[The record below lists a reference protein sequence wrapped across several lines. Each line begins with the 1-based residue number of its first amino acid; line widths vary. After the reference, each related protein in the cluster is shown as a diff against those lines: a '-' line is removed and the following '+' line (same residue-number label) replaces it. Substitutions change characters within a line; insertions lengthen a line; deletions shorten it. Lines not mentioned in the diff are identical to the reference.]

1 MLTGQPEILKRYD
14 IAKSRN
20 LYYLSHSDVIKWPI
34 LLQIFTTSTPRP
46 PHPPVPH
53 KNEQEKKIWKIP
65 VWIAFKWLYLIC
77 CFFESV
83 LPKVKIL
90 KLIWKNFYIFVV
102 FGKNNCL
109 IYPRLLCRRLFPLRQ
124 LEKNNVCLPE
134 QLMSSNM
141 ELDKAVRTSFWI
153 RNFSISGRRVMH
165 LPAFRK

>member
-1 MLTGQPEILKRYD
+1 MLTGQPEILKKYD

-20 LYYLSHSDVIKWPI
+20 LYYWSHSDVIKWPI

-124 LEKNNVCLPE
+124 LEINNVCLPE

-165 LPAFRK
+165 